1 MSDYLVIT
9 ARSAQKDL
17 DALPVEISSRI
28 YLQINALG
36 SVPRPPGCIKLKG
49 EKNGWRIRV
58 GDYRVIYTIDDDN
71 RTIDISKV
79 RHRREV
85 YER

>member
-28 YLQINALG
+28 YHQINALG
-36 SVPRPPGCIKLKG
+36 SVPRPPGFIKLKG

-58 GDYRVIYTIDDDN
+58 GDYRVIYTIDDDS

>member
-28 YLQINALG
+28 YPQINALG
-36 SVPRPPGCIKLKG
+36 SVPRPPGCLKLKG

-58 GDYRVIYTIDDDN
+58 GDYRVIYTIDDDSC
-71 RTIDISKV
+71 TIDISKV

>member
-28 YLQINALG
+28 YPQINALA
-36 SVPRPPGCIKLKG
+36 SVPRPPGCLKLKG
-49 EKNGWRIRV
+49 KKNGWRIRV
-58 GDYRVIYTIDDDN
+58 GDYRVIYTIDDDS

-85 YER
+85 YQG

>member
-28 YLQINALG
+28 YPQINALG

-49 EKNGWRIRV
+49 EKNGWRLQGNIH
-58 GDYRVIYTIDDDN
+58 Y
-71 RTIDISKV
+71 
-79 RHRREV
+79 
-85 YER
+85 

>member
-28 YLQINALG
+28 YPQINALA
-36 SVPRPPGCIKLKG
+36 SVPVPQA
-49 EKNGWRIRV
+49 V
-58 GDYRVIYTIDDDN
+58 
-71 RTIDISKV
+71 SS
-79 RHRREV
+79 
-85 YER
+85 